1 MKFSTY
7 SKPNIYATAALYTGF
22 TLLTGC
28 GGGGAGGNANLGN
41 GGPTT
46 QSQAELI
53 VSLTDADGDFVSYTV
68 DVKSLALTHASGA
81 VVETVPQTTRV
92 DFAQYQELTEFFTA
106 ATIPS
111 GRYSSAVATVDFS
124 QANILVE
131 RNGQA
136 VPANPID
143 AAGNPLGVVALTI
156 DLDPNRPFI
165 IAPGVPAHLTVD
177 FDLAISN
184 QVNLATEP
192 PSVTVEPVLVAE
204 LNPTE
209 PKPHRIRGLLDDVSI
224 ATGQFTLQ
232 MRPFWVST
240 GQFGSMNVHIEAQTA
255 FEIDGETYT
264 GTIGLEQLATLPANS
279 PLIAF
284 GKVQLPSRQFIAS
297 EIHAGSSVNERGL
310 DIAHGTV
317 VARDGTTLTV
327 RGATM
332 VPQSGAVTLNDT
344 VSVTVASTTR
354 VTKQGSRD
362 RVSISDVSVGQ
373 RITLAGTLTSDSST
387 GASFDASSGWLR
399 MNYSDVAGL
408 VLSNSLAEIVLNADR
423 INGRNVSL
431 YNFAGTGT
439 TATEDADPSAYQI
452 NSSSLGLASILADEP
467 VIVRG
472 FPTAFGTAPADFN
485 AQSIVN
491 LADVRAA
498 HLVMTWNP
506 PSNTALT
513 DIQASQMT
521 VSLENSVRHHVLR
534 HGIATDLSLAGN
546 AITLSGS
553 ENAMF
558 LVTTGAVRHVYFE
571 FTSFSEAL
579 TRAIAE
585 GSIVASAQA
594 VGRYDDDTLTFQAR
608 RILINLR

>member
-1 MKFSTY
+1 MKLPTY
-7 SKPNIYATAALYTGF
+7 SIPKIYATAALFTGF
-22 TLLTGC
+22 TLLAGC
-28 GGGGAGGNANLGN
+28 GGGETGANVNLGTS
-41 GGPTT
+41 GTST
-46 QSQAELI
+46 QNQSELI

-106 ATIPS
+106 ATVPS
-111 GRYSSAVATVDFS
+111 GRYHSAVATVDFS

-165 IAPGVPAHLTVD
+165 VAPGIPAHLTVD

-204 LNPTE
+204 LNPSE
-209 PKPHRIRGLLDDVSI
+209 PKPHRIRGLLNEVSV
-224 ATGQFTLQ
+224 AAQQFSLQ
-232 MRPFWVST
+232 MRPFWVNT
-240 GQFGSMNVHIEAQTA
+240 GRFGDMRVHIEAQTE

-264 GTIGLEQLATLPANS
+264 GTIGLEHLATLPTNS

-297 EIHAGSSVNERGL
+297 EVHAGSSVIERGL
-310 DIAHGTV
+310 DLAHGTV

-327 RGATM
+327 RGATL
-332 VPQSGAVTLNDT
+332 VPQSGDVTLNDT

-362 RVSISDVSVGQ
+362 SVSISDVSVGQ
-373 RITLAGTLTSDSST
+373 RITLAGTITSESST
-387 GASFDASSGWLR
+387 GARFDASSGWLR

-408 VLSNSLAEIVLNADR
+408 VSTHSALELVVNADQ
-423 INGRNVSL
+423 INGRNMAL

-439 TATEDADPSAYQI
+439 TATEDANPAAYQI
-452 NSSSLGLASILADEP
+452 NTSILVLTEMLANEP

-472 FPTAFGTAPADFN
+472 FPTAFGTAPADFK
-485 AQSIVN
+485 AQSVIN
-491 LADVRAA
+491 LADVRTA
-498 HLVMTWNP
+498 HLVMTWD
-506 PSNTALT
+506 PSSSTALT
-513 DIQASQMT
+513 GIQATQMT
-521 VSLENSVRHHVLR
+521 VSLDNSVRHHVVR
-534 HGIATDLSLAGN
+534 HGLATDLTLDGN
-546 AITLSGS
+546 AITLTGA

-558 LVTTGAVRHVYFE
+558 LITRGAVRNVFFD
-571 FTSFSEAL
+571 FTTFSEAV
-579 TRAIAE
+579 TRAITDGATLAAVQ
-585 GSIVASAQA
+585 S
-594 VGRYDDDTLTFQAR
+594 VGRYDDATLTFQAN